1 MLLSHD
7 AHDGALRITLHRDLD
22 ITNRAAAALQIEA
35 LIAAYRPARV
45 VIELTSTPPS
55 LATLSAIARAKR
67 RCEGL
72 DVPLTLV
79 GTAAGPVPTT
89 EPGPVREA
97 GGDPR
102 LPGQTSAEATS

>member
-7 AHDGALRITLHRDLD
+7 AHDGALRITLHRNLD

-72 DVPLTLV
+72 DIPLALV
-79 GTAAGPVPTT
+79 ETAAGPVPTA
-89 EPGPVREA
+89 EPDPVREA

-102 LPGQTSAEATS
+102 LPGQASAEATS

>member
-7 AHDGALRITLHRDLD
+7 AHDGALRITLHRNLD

-67 RCEGL
+67 MCEGL
-72 DVPLTLV
+72 DIPLALV
-79 GTAAGPVPTT
+79 ETAAGPVPTAG
-89 EPGPVREA
+89 PDPVREA

-102 LPGQTSAEATS
+102 LPGQASAEATS